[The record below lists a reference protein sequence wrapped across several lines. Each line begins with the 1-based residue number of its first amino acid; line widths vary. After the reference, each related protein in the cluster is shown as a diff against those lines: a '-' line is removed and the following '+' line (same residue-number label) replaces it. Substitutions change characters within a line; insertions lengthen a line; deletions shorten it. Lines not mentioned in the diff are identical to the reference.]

1 MLRHLSVILFWSMK
15 TLQLCCREI
24 EAVSFNYLRR
34 EWKILDPALAE
45 DFKELKKVE
54 DAEFSIISET
64 QDQRTW
70 VVTFS
75 KDNGPSANY
84 IYNRSAITLKA
95 QHTSHAMLA
104 ECSTLAC

>member
-1 MLRHLSVILFWSMK
+1 M
-15 TLQLCCREI
+15 
-24 EAVSFNYLRR
+24 SFNYLRR
-34 EWKILDPALAE
+34 EWKILDSALAE

-54 DAEFSIISET
+54 DAEFSVISET
-64 QDQRTW
+64 HDQRTW

-84 IYNRSAITLKA
+84 IYNRSAVPLKV

-104 ECSTLAC
+104 EYSTLAC